1 MNDNIRGVGLIL
13 MFVLAILLVI
23 VGIGVG
29 VSAWMQANYGAD
41 SVLAFWA
48 MVFVIVGIV
57 AGWGMSLRTQRAT
70 LNAIVDFQAADDRG
84 EVARAKV
91 LQEVMRGS
99 WRGDAF
105 AANQQA
111 KLSAPQQEYP
121 ALTVDWSKAALPV
134 VEGEWADL

>member
-1 MNDNIRGVGLIL
+1 MNNNIRAIGLIL

-23 VGIGVG
+23 VSVGFG
-29 VSAWMQANYGAD
+29 VSAWMQANYGPD

-48 MVFVIVGIV
+48 MVFILSGVF

-91 LQEVMRGS
+91 LQEVVRGS

-105 AANQQA
+105 AASRQA
-111 KLSAPQQEYP
+111 KLPAPQET
-121 ALTVDWSKAALPV
+121 ALTVDWTQAALPV
-134 VEGEWADL
+134 AEEEWADL